1 MKSIQIR
8 SIPVREVIANF
19 AEAFNTTYK
28 ENCRE
33 YWLNIPAH
41 LGEGSIKGFEFSGG
55 ISILNYDC
63 KFKEDTEIE
72 FVIDDIHPLKFL
84 YSLEG
89 SMDHRFEN
97 EEECHTIEQYQ
108 NVIVAS
114 SGQNGHVITFA
125 GNSRTS
131 INSLEI
137 TRSKFY
143 AHMECELKY
152 LEEDLASLFRDIWA
166 LKPFYYKGY
175 YSIQISEL
183 WEMSLLL
190 NQKDFARKVAMEGI
204 AYQMLAEEILQYQD
218 GLKKDDDATKGL
230 LTRIEVKLINDA
242 ATHIKTELHDLGT
255 IEEIARMV
263 GLNVNKLQDGFKRL
277 YKLTVNSYI
286 HKTRL
291 DLAIY
296 LLTNSDHNMSE
307 IVEKIGLNSK
317 SYFSK
322 IFKESYGLSPSEFRR
337 NNHKK
342 NNKTEV

>member
-8 SIPVREVIANF
+8 SIPVREVIADF
-19 AEAFNTTYK
+19 ANAFDTTYK

-41 LGEGSIKGFEFSGG
+41 LGEGTIKGFEFSGG

-63 KFKEDTEIE
+63 KFKEDTEIA
-72 FVIDDIHPLKFL
+72 FIVDDIHPLKFL

-114 SGQNGHVITFA
+114 SGKKGHVLTFA
-125 GNSRTS
+125 RNSKTCM
-131 INSLEI
+131 NSLEI
-137 TRSKFY
+137 NRSKFY
-143 AHMECELKY
+143 AHMECELKD
-152 LEEDLASLFRDIWA
+152 LEDDLAKIFRDIWA
-166 LKPFYYKGY
+166 LESFYYKGY
-175 YSIQISEL
+175 YSLQISEL

-190 NQKDFARKVAMEGI
+190 KHKNFVRKVAMEGI

-218 GLKKDDDATKGL
+218 GLKKDDDGTKGI

-242 ATHIKTELHDLGT
+242 ATHIKTELGDLGT
-255 IEEIARMV
+255 IEDIARKF
-263 GLNVNKLQDGFKRL
+263 GLNVNKLQDGFKRI

-286 HKTRL
+286 HKIRL

-322 IFKESYGLSPSEFRR
+322 IFKESYGLSPSQFRR

-342 NNKTEV
+342 NIETEV

>member
-8 SIPVREVIANF
+8 SIPVREVIADF
-19 AEAFNTTYK
+19 ADAFNTTYK

-33 YWLNIPAH
+33 YWLTVPAH
-41 LGEGSIKGFEFSGG
+41 LGEGTIKGFEFSGG
-55 ISILNYDC
+55 LSILNYDC

-72 FVIDDIHPLKFL
+72 FVVDDIHPLKFL

-97 EEECHTIEQYQ
+97 EKDCHTIEQYQ

-114 SGQNGHVITFA
+114 SGKNGHVLTFS
-125 GNSRTS
+125 GNSRTCM
-131 INSLEI
+131 NSLEI
-137 TRSKFY
+137 NRSQFY
-143 AHMECELKY
+143 AHMECELKH
-152 LEEDLASLFRDIWA
+152 LKDDLAKIFRDIWA
-166 LKPFYYKGY
+166 LESFYYKGY
-175 YSIQISEL
+175 YSLQISEL

-190 NQKDFARKVAMEGI
+190 KHKNFVRKVAMEGI

-218 GLKKDDDATKGL
+218 GLKKDGDGTKGL
-230 LTRIEVKLINDA
+230 LTRVEVKLINDA
-242 ATHIKTELHDLGT
+242 ATHIKTELSDLGT
-255 IEEIARMV
+255 IEELAHKV
-263 GLNVNKLQDGFKRL
+263 GLNVNKLQDGFKNI

-286 HKTRL
+286 HKIRL

-322 IFKESYGLSPSEFRR
+322 IFKESYGLSPSQFRR

-342 NNKTEV
+342 NNKTEI